1 MPHISM
7 LLSVCV
13 HLIIEVFGRTNISC
27 IVYYIYFG
35 TELFVC
41 TISTSY
47 DVYSA

>member
-1 MPHISM
+1 M

-13 HLIIEVFGRTNISC
+13 HLIIEVFGRTTANISC